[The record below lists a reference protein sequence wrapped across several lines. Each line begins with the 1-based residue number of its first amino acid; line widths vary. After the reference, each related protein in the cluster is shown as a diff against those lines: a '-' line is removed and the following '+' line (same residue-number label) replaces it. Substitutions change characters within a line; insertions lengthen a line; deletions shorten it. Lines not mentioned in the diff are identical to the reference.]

1 MIKEFFK
8 TFRVKREERLPSL
21 VALLLFVTVNVMV
34 VSKYFHVFSLTGK
47 AVWKQ
52 FVWNF
57 QVSGFDPI
65 TYTVLTIWDASY
77 DPYRHPL
84 LAFFVY
90 PLHLF
95 NEGLTGLTG
104 MNLVQLIVMLP
115 LVFCAYYSFIF
126 IYRICREIVGVSR
139 FDATLLAFFLFSFAY
154 VLLTFAVPDH
164 FAPSMLMLLMAL
176 YVSGKCMQ
184 RGRRLNIRQTW
195 LLFFFTAG
203 TTLSNGVKIYLDA
216 LFVNGKR
223 LFRPK
228 YILLAIVLPCALM
241 WCFATWEHHTFTLPR
256 EAKVK
261 AKMIADGEKERQQ
274 LLAQFRDTTS
284 LSDSAAI
291 MRVFNYQMQVRKHN
305 IWLENQKKPS
315 NVNKG
320 KPMEGDGFMKWTD
333 ISTPRWESLV
343 ENVFGEPLQL
353 HPRYLLCDVLR
364 NRPVIVTYDHWVPYL
379 LEALVVLLLV
389 LGSCCGLRSRFFLMV
404 ASGVAFDAFIH
415 LVLGFGLNEVYIMT
429 AHWVFVIPI
438 AVAFLMRRLAG
449 RWLMAVRATTLLLT
463 IVFYVT
469 NLVLMTGYF
478 CG

>member
-90 PLHLF
+90 PLHLL

-241 WCFATWEHHTFTLPR
+241 WCFATWEHRTFTLPR

-291 MRVFNYQMQVRKHN
+291 MRVFNYQMQVRKHT

-404 ASGVAFDAFIH
+404 ASGVVFDAFIH

>member
-1 MIKEFFK
+1 MIKEFIK
-8 TFRVKREERLPSL
+8 TFRVKREERLPST
-21 VALLLFVTVNVMV
+21 VALVLFVAVNVMA

-77 DPYRHPL
+77 DPFRHPL

-90 PLHLF
+90 PLHLL
-95 NEGLTGLTG
+95 NEAIVSLTG
-104 MNLVQLIVMLP
+104 MNLVQLVVMVP
-115 LVFCAYYSFIF
+115 LVFCAFYSFIF

-154 VLLTFAVPDH
+154 VLLTFVVPDH
-164 FAPSMLMLLMAL
+164 FGPSMLMLLMAL

-216 LFVNGKR
+216 LFVNGKK

-228 YILLAIVLPCALM
+228 YVLLAIVLPCALM
-241 WCFATWEHHTFTLPR
+241 WGFATWEHRTFTLPR

-261 AKMIADGEKERQQ
+261 ARMIADGEKERQK

-305 IWLENQKKPS
+305 IWLENQKKP
-315 NVNKG
+315 NNANKG
-320 KPMEGDGFMKWTD
+320 KPMEGGGFMKWTD
-333 ISTPRWESLV
+333 VSTPRWESLV
-343 ENVFGEPLQL
+343 ENIFGEPLQL
-353 HPRYLLCDVLR
+353 HPRYLLCDALR
-364 NRPVIVTYDHWVPYL
+364 NRPVIVTYDHWIPYL
-379 LEALVVLLLV
+379 LEAIVVLLLV
-389 LGSCCGLRSRFFLMV
+389 SGICCGLRSRFFLMV

-415 LVLGFGLNEVYIMT
+415 LVLGFGLNEAYIMT
-429 AHWVFVIPI
+429 AHWVFIIPV
-438 AVAFLMRRLAG
+438 AVAFLMRRLTG
-449 RWLMAVRATTLLLT
+449 RWLMAVRATTLFLT